1 MKYCKNDDLHIMIAK
16 TDTWTPWKVINSLVI
31 YILRVNWAWFWLFSQ
46 YYFALSI
53 KHLTTYLLSERVEA
67 LKVESMLKLLIQ
79 TIRVRHFQLSN
90 DDFWVWTERK
100 IGQWIYNLQLAPC
113 TKEEKPF
120 QYICDSVYTLLEF
133 VCLFFWSVESLMHV
147 CNEQILFRHL

>member
-1 MKYCKNDDLHIMIAK
+1 MMIFHIMIAK
-16 TDTWTPWKVINSLVI
+16 NDTWTSREVINSLVI

-67 LKVESMLKLLIQ
+67 LKVESMLKLFVQ

-100 IGQWIYNLQLAPC
+100 IGQWIDRFITYTISTFHKRGKTRSNIFVILSILYLMNL
-113 TKEEKPF
+113 
-120 QYICDSVYTLLEF
+120 F
-133 VCLFFWSVESLMHV
+133 VCFFWSVESLMHV